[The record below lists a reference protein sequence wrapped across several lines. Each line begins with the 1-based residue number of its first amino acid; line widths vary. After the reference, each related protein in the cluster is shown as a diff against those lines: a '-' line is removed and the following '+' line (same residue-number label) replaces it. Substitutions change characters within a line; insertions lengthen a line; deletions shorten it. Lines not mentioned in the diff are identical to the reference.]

1 MSELKVLTFEGTTN
15 SARYDMTVEIPE
27 GATMI
32 LKQARFE
39 ITHAAAG
46 DYPRVVNVG
55 IGSTVNTNFVIDND
69 AGYNYFKV
77 GLDYNSV
84 NIGGTLTN
92 ISVTYP
98 DTGYKMSGRLDK
110 NCVVSLFNSAHAPL
124 PNLVYYFLQFVVV

>member
-1 MSELKVLTFEGTTN
+1 MSELSVLTFEGTTN
-15 SARYDMTVEIPE
+15 TARYDMTVEIPE
-27 GATMI
+27 GKTMI

-39 ITHAAAG
+39 ITHG
-46 DYPRVVNVG
+46 LDNDYPRVVNVG
-55 IGSTVNTNFVIDND
+55 IGSTVSSNFVVDND

-84 NIGGTLTN
+84 VISGARTN

-98 DTGYKMSGRLDK
+98 DSGYRVSGRVDK

-124 PNLVYYFLQFVVV
+124 PNLVYYFMQFIVV